1 MAIEIAGIKLDRIH
15 SIHTDEHSEW
25 VQHQTPGLEGNLQ
38 QNMGRGLVRLNVEGI
53 FYGSEALTRL
63 EKLRKVYL
71 EKEPVDFLAEITGQ
85 AYFAQVVLNNLEIL
99 QDASEPEQFSFSMV
113 LFEYVPPPK
122 PQITDFTSIDASIV
136 SEAAAFMDAV
146 NLPDLMGAPDI
157 QNPLP
162 PIEKVFDELKG
173 SINEF
178 KDSAKTIKELLE

>member
-15 SIHTDEHSEW
+15 SIHTNEQSEW
-25 VQHQTPGLEGNLQ
+25 VQHKTPGLDGNLQ

-53 FYGSEALTRL
+53 FFGVEALLRL

-71 EKEPVDFLAEITGQ
+71 KKEPVDFLAEITGQ

-99 QDASEPEQFSFSMV
+99 QHATEPDQFSFSMV

-122 PQITDFTSIDASIV
+122 PQIADFAGIDASIV

-162 PIEKVFDELKG
+162 PIEKIFDELKD
-173 SINEF
+173 SLSEF
-178 KDSAKTIKELLE
+178 KGSAKAIKELLE